1 MLWGFVS
8 GTVVSLTSN
17 LCLAQRFLF
26 NINFIKALLSKTV
39 TLLGC
44 GITLSTRMWKL
55 IIFSWGRCE
64 GLREAEEKG
73 SKGWEVAWVH
83 FPVEWS

>member
-1 MLWGFVS
+1 MLKGFVS

-17 LCLAQRFLF
+17 LCLAQRFCLTST
-26 NINFIKALLSKTV
+26 LSKHCFLKLSLCWV
-39 TLLGC
+39 VVL
-44 GITLSTRMWKL
+44 LSTRMWKL
-55 IIFSWGRCE
+55 IIFSWGSCE

-73 SKGWEVAWVH
+73 SEGWGVTWVR